1 MRIACDL
8 IAAARCGIEDVY
20 RTLDRAL
27 RDVIA
32 PDALTLWELEA
43 DRFTCVFTSG
53 GRYQHFRDATVS
65 ALARGSPLGEA
76 RRSGRECVVDPPL
89 VPLQPADRAALAIPF
104 QNLPFVA
111 YLALSQKPHKNAVQ
125 RVVEICAIASAAL
138 AVALDRADDRARAT
152 YDGLTGLLTPRAFR
166 TELGA
171 CLRDAPRMR
180 MVPRIALVFVDTDRF
195 KEWNDRFGHASGDDV
210 LRRLAGMLRAHAT
223 GPEDLAARNGGDEFC
238 VVWMD
243 CEKSSAILRAESLR
257 NSIAGAFANEPIAIT
272 ASIGVAAYPVDARTA
287 EELLEAADAAMYD
300 AKRGGRNKVCYR
312 ESGALHLPSRA

>member
-8 IAAARCGIEDVY
+8 IGAARCGIDEVY

-27 RDVIA
+27 RTVVSL
-32 PDALTLWELEA
+32 DALTLWELGA
-43 DRFTCVFTSG
+43 DRFTCTFTSG
-53 GRYQHFRDATVS
+53 GRYRHFRDATLS
-65 ALARGSPLGEA
+65 ALGHGSPLGEA
-76 RRSGRECVVDPPL
+76 RRSGRACVVDAPL
-89 VPLQPADRAALAIPF
+89 VPLQPADRAALAIPL
-104 QNLPFVA
+104 QSLPLVA
-111 YLALSQKPHKNAVQ
+111 YLALPQRPHPNAVQ
-125 RVVEICAIASAAL
+125 QLVEICAVASAAL
-138 AVALDRADDRARAT
+138 AVACDRADDRIRAT

-166 TELGA
+166 SELTA
-171 CLRDAPRMR
+171 RLREAPRVR
-180 MVPRIALVFVDTDRF
+180 IVPRIALVFVDTDRF

-210 LRRLAGMLRAHAT
+210 LRRLAGMLRTNAA

-257 NSIAGAFANEPIAIT
+257 NSIAAAFANEPIAIT
-272 ASIGVAAYPVDARTA
+272 ASIGVAGYPVDARTA

-312 ESGALHLPSRA
+312 T